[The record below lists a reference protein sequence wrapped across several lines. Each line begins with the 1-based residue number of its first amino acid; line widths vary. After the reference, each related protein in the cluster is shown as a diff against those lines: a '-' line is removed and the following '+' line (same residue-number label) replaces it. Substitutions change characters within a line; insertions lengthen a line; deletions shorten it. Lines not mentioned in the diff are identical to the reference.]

1 MPAVDRRRLS
11 GGRAWAVTALAVS
24 LGGCGSVG
32 DPLPPLLR
40 IPGSVND
47 LAASQIAGEIRVEWT
62 WPLLTTEGTLARQI
76 GGFDLWAVDVP
87 GFSSPLA
94 PETIDEYRRHV
105 RTLGPTELAGK
116 EPGNRIVLRTPLADW
131 RLDQLTVLVL
141 TASSP
146 AGRDAGYSNQ
156 VRLHPLQP
164 PAEPQWSGLSAVP
177 NGVALFWIAS
187 ERAEEY
193 AIERAE
199 GEEGEFASLG
209 RLGSES
215 FVDRTIEWGRTYR
228 YRLRPYRLSQAG
240 WITGLPSPA
249 RGLTP
254 RDTFPPEAP
263 EGLRAVRTPA
273 SIELSWLPNAET
285 DVKGYRVLR
294 DSADLAGLIETASF
308 SDGTAEPDTAYAYA
322 VVAVDEFGNESEPSA
337 ALRVAAMPQ

>member
-1 MPAVDRRRLS
+1 MPAADQRRLS
-11 GGRAWAVTALAVS
+11 GGRAWAVTALAVG

-47 LAASQIAGEIRVEWT
+47 LAASQMAGEIRVEWT
-62 WPLLTTEGTLARQI
+62 WPLLTTEGTLARHL

-87 GFSSPLA
+87 GFSNPLA

-105 RTLGPTELAGK
+105 RTLGPTDLAGK

-164 PAEPQWSGLSAVP
+164 PAEPLWSGLSAVP

-187 ERAEEY
+187 DRAEEY

-199 GEEGEFASLG
+199 GKEGEFASLG
-209 RLGSES
+209 RLGAES

-240 WITGLPSPA
+240 WITGPPSRA
-249 RGLTP
+249 RELTP
-254 RDTFPPEAP
+254 RDTFSPEAP
-263 EGLRAVRTPA
+263 EGLRAVRTPT
-273 SIELSWLPNAET
+273 SVELSWLPNAES
-285 DVKGYRVLR
+285 DVEGYRVLR
-294 DSADLAGLIETASF
+294 DFEDLSGIVEADSF
-308 SDGTAEPDTAYAYA
+308 SDGTAESDATYVYS

-337 ALRVAAMPQ
+337 ALHVAAMPQ